1 MTIQCY
7 QTSTNINKYQQISTF
22 KFTKINEY
30 QQISTNINTQ
40 YHKKPTN
47 INTYQQIATNN
58 NKYQHS
64 ISPRINENQQ
74 ISTNINKHQQIST
87 TTNKYKQISTT
98 GIWRNTKKYQQRQE
112 KWRTIKEYQQI
123 SINIKVETVV
133 DPPVAFQTHLSR
145 LDTMRILCENDTK
158 TLSKETGLDKK

>member
-1 MTIQCY
+1 MKQISINMKQKSTNTDKYGQL
-7 QTSTNINKYQQISTF
+7 STNINK
-22 KFTKINEY
+22 
-30 QQISTNINTQ
+30 
-40 YHKKPTN
+40 
-47 INTYQQIATNN
+47 
-58 NKYQHS
+58 
-64 ISPRINENQQ
+64 R
-74 ISTNINKHQQIST
+74 QQIST

-133 DPPVAFQTHLSR
+133 DPPVAFQTHLNR

-158 TLSKETGLDKK
+158 TLSKETELVNK